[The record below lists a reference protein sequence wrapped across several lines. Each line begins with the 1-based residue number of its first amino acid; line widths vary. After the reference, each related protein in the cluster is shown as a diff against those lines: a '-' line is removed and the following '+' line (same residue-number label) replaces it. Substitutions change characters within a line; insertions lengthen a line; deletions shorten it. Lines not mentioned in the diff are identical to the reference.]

1 MGKQG
6 QSSICAERKAHTLS
20 ALRLRMVKTCDFPYG
35 LILLF
40 AILLPTTV
48 CSARQYVDMG
58 AKDDVA
64 FYQPTVPFEVLTNDA
79 AETFLGPETDI
90 EVGFFGNELLL
101 DTGASSIIVMNAAEA
116 NLRRN
121 GFVTE
126 GKIFEQGVAGFSIM
140 DVSAPYKIKIA
151 GTDGVERMLAD
162 TRIMSGQFPDLEGI
176 NGLVGMPGMVGRA
189 VSMEI
194 QPSSGGDDILDL
206 FPAVDLYFADSVPA
220 GGGHRYT
227 IPFTA
232 KSFDLTSEDTVNGDD
247 PLPTQSP
254 LPMLS
259 PVVGFQGRHASG
271 NFILDTG
278 ASISFISPRIATSL
292 GLDSNGDGQFN
303 DEDDQSFGTL
313 PIGGI
318 GGTVESPVFNIDT
331 FHLATD
337 EGVDLVWD
345 SVLVLVLDIHPEIDG
360 VLGSDVLTSGW
371 VDLFSTSPDKGPIKQ
386 VLFDFTQ
393 FQVEGDHGSLLLDLD
408 PAYDLVQQVGQA
420 GDFDSDG
427 DTDGDDLNLWGAGF
441 GIGLGARLVDGDDNA
456 NGAVNG
462 ADFLNWQNN
471 FSTSQA
477 GDFDAD
483 GDVDQDDL
491 SHWQTNFSAGN
502 LTGSDF
508 LTWQRNLGAGSSQ
521 LLSVPEPN
529 GLLLALLA
537 CLYRPVSTGLSLL
550 ALAILASLREP
561 SFLF

>member
-1 MGKQG
+1 
-6 QSSICAERKAHTLS
+6 
-20 ALRLRMVKTCDFPYG
+20 MVKTCDFPYG

-40 AILLPTTV
+40 AILQPATV
-48 CSARQYVDMG
+48 SLARSYVDMG
-58 AKDDVA
+58 VKDDFA
-64 FYQPTVPFEVLTNDA
+64 SYQPTVPFEVLTNDA
-79 AETFLGPETDI
+79 EEISLGPGVDI
-90 EVGFFGNELLL
+90 DGLGIFGNELLL
-101 DTGASSIIVMNAAEA
+101 DTGASSIIVMNNAEST
-116 NLRRN
+116 LRQN

-126 GKIFEQGVAGFSIM
+126 GQIFEQGVAGFSIV
-140 DVSAPYKIKIA
+140 DVSAPYKINIA
-151 GTDGVERMLAD
+151 GTDGEERMLAD
-162 TRIMSGQFPDLEGI
+162 TRIMSGQFPDLVGF
-176 NGLVGMPGMVGRA
+176 NGLVGMPGMVNRA

-194 QPSSGGDDILDL
+194 QPSSGGGDIFDL
-206 FPAVDLYFADSVPA
+206 LPTVDLNFTDNVPPDR
-220 GGGHRYT
+220 GHRYS

-232 KSFDLTSEDTVNGDD
+232 KSFNLTSEDTIHGDD

-259 PVVGFQGRHASG
+259 PIIGFNGRHASG

-278 ASISFISPRIATSL
+278 AAISFISPKIATSI

-303 DEDDQSFGTL
+303 DTDDQSFGTL

-318 GGTVESPVFNIDT
+318 GGTVEAPVFFVDT
-331 FHLATD
+331 FHLATN
-337 EGVDLVWD
+337 EGVDLAWN
-345 SVLVLVLDIHPEIDG
+345 SNLVLVLDIHPEIDG

-371 VDLFSTSPDKGPIKQ
+371 VDLFSTSPDTGPIKQ

-393 FQVEGDHGSLLLDLD
+393 FQVEGDHGSLLLELD
-408 PAYDLVQQVGQA
+408 PTYDLVQQVGQA

-441 GIGLGARLVDGDDNA
+441 GMALGARLVDGDDNA

-491 SHWQTNFSAGN
+491 SQWQTNFSAGN

-550 ALAILASLREP
+550 ACLYWPWRS
-561 SFLF
+561 